1 MSAALQLIRPM
12 QQRCGSDAAV
22 LTDIFAAEV
31 NLAIWQRAPQPAIE
45 AYAQWLLTQAVAQPS
60 LAFRAIQKVVTP
72 AELPAV
78 LQQQLPDATGKT
90 ELMADLQLLSEML
103 CCLMDCSAV
112 GFRLKLLQQP
122 MCPRFHTD
130 HVALRLLVTY
140 AGTGTEWLPQ
150 APAAGSSDSFSGNS
164 SPSAAA
170 KSANQPQQISA
181 QQVALLKGSAWQGNQ
196 QGAIL
201 HRSPAAAGRLL
212 LSLDPVGD

>member
-1 MSAALQLIRPM
+1 
-12 QQRCGSDAAV
+12 
-22 LTDIFAAEV
+22 
-31 NLAIWQRAPQPAIE
+31 
-45 AYAQWLLTQAVAQPS
+45 
-60 LAFRAIQKVVTP
+60 
-72 AELPAV
+72 
-78 LQQQLPDATGKT
+78 
-90 ELMADLQLLSEML
+90 MADLQLLSEML

-150 APAAGSSDSFSGNS
+150 APAAGSSDSSGRDS
-164 SPSAAA
+164 SAAA
-170 KSANQPQQISA
+170 KSANPAQQICT